1 MNGFGVWALWVL
13 DSAGGLSRVRLSL
26 DDFDAIGVHEYQRVR
41 VRLPRQPEEDV
52 YFRGRRETPPFV
64 WLEFGKDVR
73 R

>member
-13 DSAGGLSRVRLSL
+13 DSAGGSSRVRLSL

-41 VRLPRQPEEDV
+41 LRLPRQQEEDV